1 MGKKPIDLEDKIKS
15 NSSKTNGIKN
25 TIKVPKQEAVVSDIK
40 HLKKSENNK
49 VSRQLE
55 KQKKQRDKEKIN
67 QQRKQN
73 LALKQ
78 EILQKERV
86 LNAKTKEEKKLERLE
101 KQQTR
106 KKEKEALKKNKDKE
120 KRKERLVKLQ
130 QKRDYGLDDL
140 ETLESRILKRKE
152 YEENKK
158 RRRLIIILIILLIC
172 MIAIGSCAA
181 VQIIEEQRP
190 KPITVRID
198 IQTRDLDP
206 RIPVDPN
213 NPDAGYMIRT
223 VYPGD
228 TFNLELYVSNTAITE
243 SFPVFVRFRTYIIV
257 EDLSEH
263 CVFTPTFANAEDWY
277 SLIDSA
283 GNDVAVDDW
292 FYYGGYLETGI
303 ENTLQV
309 IQSLTLRTDLE
320 NKFQGHE
327 FTLVLEIESIQG
339 DLAALNDF
347 EEWYEAIVPA
357 EWLEYMQGLEV
368 PETPMMDE

>member
-1 MGKKPIDLEDKIKS
+1 
-15 NSSKTNGIKN
+15 
-25 TIKVPKQEAVVSDIK
+25 
-40 HLKKSENNK
+40 
-49 VSRQLE
+49 
-55 KQKKQRDKEKIN
+55 
-67 QQRKQN
+67 
-73 LALKQ
+73 
-78 EILQKERV
+78 
-86 LNAKTKEEKKLERLE
+86 
-101 KQQTR
+101 
-106 KKEKEALKKNKDKE
+106 
-120 KRKERLVKLQ
+120 
-130 QKRDYGLDDL
+130 
-140 ETLESRILKRKE
+140 
-152 YEENKK
+152 
-158 RRRLIIILIILLIC
+158 

-327 FTLVLEIESIQG
+327 FTLVIEIESIQG